1 MAGMGKTGEM
11 IAMTLRLLKAT
22 EKKAADNNQ
31 AEGVRLIRAKVEG
44 YRMGLKTRLRPE
56 YVDAVFEKEGF

>member
-31 AEGVRLIRAKVEG
+31 AEGVRLIRAKAEG
-44 YRMGLKTRLRPE
+44 YRMGLKTCLRPE
-56 YVDAVFEKEGF
+56 YVDAVFAKEGF